1 MFLFFLFCKKTN
13 QTFEW
18 NVLCKEKIKRKINV
32 EKINETV
39 DKIVHLVIN
48 QASKRQ
54 AVKED
59 VSLSIQ
65 HAIKDVISQE
75 LQPDEESGF
84 SFTEYDHLEIYQGPT
99 KLLNFIDEEAATNGS
114 ANASATDG
122 SIRHGEI
129 IIKVRQGEKV
139 LIKADENN
147 DTVISNIVSGEIIIR
162 NVDTNLV
169 LNVARNGAHIN
180 DSVELSIV
188 GQAYIKDLT
197 GTMKAEQFKGIVVV
211 KNDL

>member
-1 MFLFFLFCKKTN
+1 
-13 QTFEW
+13 
-18 NVLCKEKIKRKINV
+18 
-32 EKINETV
+32 V
-39 DKIVHLVIN
+39 DKIVHLVIG
-48 QASKRQ
+48 QASRRQ
-54 AVKED
+54 QVRDD

-65 HAIKDVISQE
+65 NAIKDVISQE
-75 LQPDEESGF
+75 LQPNEESGF

-99 KLLNFIDEEAATNGS
+99 RLLLLDEETEAAEKSGS
-114 ANASATDG
+114 GGGNKDAPHGIDSE
-122 SIRHGEI
+122 SRLHGEI

-139 LIKADENN
+139 QVKADENQ

-169 LNVARNGAHIN
+169 LNVAKKGSQSHVN
-180 DSVELSIV
+180 DHVELSIV